1 MKATYE
7 DHMGSDLSVVNAAK
21 VSFGKRSEWD
31 RRLDHYSENN
41 DTEQWESEGWTLW
54 DNSTS
59 GDVYRRLSKKDQGLI
74 QFLARGCTSGD
85 WNQIEVDVIE
95 LGIDQLCIDEDRP
108 WADRKRETLR
118 DLLNHIR
125 RMPSHWSPFAHTA
138 ITLHLKM
145 PIFVA
150 RQIMKHTTGL
160 EYNEVSR
167 RYVDSEPE
175 FYVPDVW
182 RKKADNVKQGSSDE
196 AITGYFYHEYQED
209 DSRIPYKFQYGVDR
223 RLEDVYEYYLES
235 ATELYDNM
243 LEKGVAPEQAR
254 MVLPQSMY
262 TEVIATGNLYAWANL
277 YIQRTDSHAQKET
290 QDLAKQIGEI
300 IQPLYP
306 VSWAALV
313 A

>member
-1 MKATYE
+1 MKATYK
-7 DHMGSDLSVVNAAK
+7 DHMGTDLSVVNAAK
-21 VSFGKRSEWD
+21 VSFGKLSEWD
-31 RRLDHYSENN
+31 YPFEDA
-41 DTEQWESEGWTLW
+41 DESL
-54 DNSTS
+54 
-59 GDVYRRLSKKDQGLI
+59 RRLSKQDQGLI

-85 WNQIEVDVIE
+85 WNSLLLRLWE
-95 LGIDQLCIDEDRP
+95 GTEDYSYGYTE
-108 WADRKRETLR
+108 AYEEI
-118 DLLNHIR
+118 LNHIR

-138 ITLHLKM
+138 ISLHLKM

-150 RQIMKHTTGL
+150 RQIMKHTTGI

-196 AITGYFYHEYQED
+196 AASSETVVYD
-209 DSRIPYKFQYGVDR
+209 VPYYA
-223 RLEDVYEYYLES
+223 YEMPLTIYKK
-235 ATELYDNM
+235 M
-243 LEKGVAPEQAR
+243 LSEGVAPEQAR

-306 VSWAALV
+306 VSWEALTE
-313 A
+313 